1 GSRTSTSSADGS
13 AIERRDARQR
23 RQRWRPGRSP
33 PARKSAGQGRAG
45 QRDPGQI
52 LQLAQRDD
60 DGNPNGKALDRALRS
75 QADEAI
81 ESARFN
87 RQLMERK
94 LLGLKIS
101 LLSFATLGGVGF
113 CTAV

>member
-1 GSRTSTSSADGS
+1 S

-33 PARKSAGQGRAG
+33 PARENAGGRAG

-87 RQLMERK
+87 CQSTERK